1 MSLFE
6 NSEYRWRETYF
17 VLFEE
22 SHRPTIAT
30 AKAALLRLGTKFEV
44 SELVENEEGFFE
56 SLTLVSPYDFAA
68 MDISYVAG
76 EDVLV
81 QVTELK
87 QELKHA
93 TLTEKELAQLQRL
106 ATCDARF
113 DIYHFQKISE
123 GEEDDEEFL
132 DPGTL
137 LLVLEKF
144 TRLCQGVGVDPQ
156 SGTLM

>member
-6 NSEYRWRETYF
+6 NGEYRWRETYF

-22 SHRPTIAT
+22 KHRPTT
-30 AKAALLRLGTKFEV
+30 AAAQAALQRLGTKFEV
-44 SELVENEEGFFE
+44 TDLLENGGGYFE

-76 EDVLV
+76 EDVTT

-106 ATCDARF
+106 TTCDARF
-113 DIYHFQKISE
+113 DIYHFQKISD
-123 GEEDDEEFL
+123 GEDDDEEFM

-156 SGTLM
+156 SGTLI